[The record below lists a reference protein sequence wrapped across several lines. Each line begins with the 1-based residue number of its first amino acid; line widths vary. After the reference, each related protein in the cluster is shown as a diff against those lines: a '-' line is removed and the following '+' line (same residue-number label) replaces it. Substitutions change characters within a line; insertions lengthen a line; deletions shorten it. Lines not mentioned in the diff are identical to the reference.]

1 MPACGACVT
10 GRLQSA
16 DAGALRGIAAGAGLR
31 GCGAA
36 AHPRLGGGDEDGADQ
51 LLITPDAGEDV
62 EGEYFM
68 GDVLWPPPPP
78 GAFGAGAAA
87 VALGAAGRHG
97 AGGFAEKKSGC
108 GGGRAGFMAI

>member
-36 AHPRLGGGDEDGADQ
+36 AHPRLGGGD
-51 LLITPDAGEDV
+51 EDV